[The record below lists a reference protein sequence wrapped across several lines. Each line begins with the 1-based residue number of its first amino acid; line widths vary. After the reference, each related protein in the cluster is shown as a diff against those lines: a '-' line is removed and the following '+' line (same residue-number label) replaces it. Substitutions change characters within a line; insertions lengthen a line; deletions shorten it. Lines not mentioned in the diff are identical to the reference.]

1 MSNKTDKFKPTYLKD
16 YRPADF
22 FIPETELIIELKE
35 KDTIVSS
42 KLHVVRNQLTG
53 KHTRSLVLNGE
64 AQTLQSILLNCKPCA
79 SKDYQVDEDSLT
91 ILNVPDE
98 FTLEIQSRI
107 QPQENTTLSG
117 LYRSNQMFCTQCEA
131 EGFRRITYFLDRPDV
146 LSKFTTKIIADKTK
160 YPVLLSNGNRVAKGD
175 LEGERHWVQWV
186 DPFNKPCYLFALVA
200 GNLHCNADTY
210 RTGSGKTVALEI
222 YVEQQ
227 NKDKTAHALNA
238 LKKAMHW
245 DEETFGLEYDLD
257 LYMIVAVNDFNMG
270 AMENKGLNIFNSK
283 YVLADQDIATDSD
296 FENIESV
303 IGHEYFHNWTGNRV
317 TCRDWFQLS
326 LKEGLTV
333 FREQLFSADCG
344 NGTVKRIQDVNLIR
358 AKQFSED
365 AGPLAH
371 PVRPDSYIE
380 INNFYTM
387 TIYHKGAEVIR
398 MLYTLLGKAG
408 FRKGMDLYFER
419 HDGQAATTDNFVE
432 AMSDANHVD
441 LSQFKRWYVQAG
453 TPTVTAHGA
462 YNPDAKIYTLTLS
475 QQTPPT
481 PDKSDKKPFVIPVK
495 FALLST
501 EGQSITEEQVLVFK
515 DEKQSFTFENIKENP
530 VPSLLGGFSAPVKL
544 SYAYSDADL
553 IMLMGH
559 DPDLLN
565 RWDACQKIYEK
576 LLFSLY
582 KNPDSN
588 ISSSVI
594 EGLKQAIQTTE
605 EAGLLAQLFLLPS
618 FDYLLELMGEVDPI
632 RLLQARDK
640 LKHHI
645 ASTLSKEFERLYQQ
659 YHRDN
664 QELTKEAMGARQLKN
679 TALAFLMLSDADKWL
694 HLAEKQYEKAS
705 NMTDRIGAL
714 YAINDVPMPLRATL
728 LKDFYEKWA
737 HVPLVVNKW
746 FLLEAQSRLPD
757 TPKRVKELTAHKSF
771 AISNPNNV
779 YALIRGFASNPHG
792 FHHPSGEGY
801 DFLANMVLELNKLNP
816 QVAARVVEPLTH
828 WRKYTAPHADQ
839 MKAALNQILVENNLS
854 NDVYELAQKSVAA
867 AS

>member
-1 MSNKTDKFKPTYLKD
+1 MSNKTDKFKATYLKD

-35 KDTIVSS
+35 KDTIVTS
-42 KLHVVRNQLTG
+42 KLHVVRNQLSG
-53 KHTRSLVLNGE
+53 KHARSLVLNGE
-64 AQTLQSILLNCKPCA
+64 GQSIQFIKLNGERCSP
-79 SKDYQVDEDSLT
+79 KDYQVDDHFLT
-91 ILNVPDE
+91 ISSVPDKCI
-98 FTLEIQSRI
+98 LEIQSII
-107 QPQENTTLSG
+107 QPQDNTTLSG
-117 LYRSNQMFCTQCEA
+117 LYRSNQMFCTQCEP

-146 LSKFTTKIIADKTK
+146 LSKFTTEIIADKTK
-160 YPVLLSNGNRVAKGD
+160 YPFLLSNGNRVAKGD
-175 LEGERHWVQWV
+175 LEGGRHWVKWV
-186 DPFNKPCYLFALVA
+186 DPFNKPSYLFALVA

-210 RTGSGKTVALEI
+210 RTVSGKHVALEI
-222 YVEQQ
+222 YVEPE

-245 DEETFGLEYDLD
+245 DEVTFGLEYDLD

-283 YVLADQDIATDSD
+283 YVLADQNIATDSD
-296 FENIESV
+296 FENIEAV

-358 AKQFSED
+358 SKQFSED

-371 PVRPDSYIE
+371 PIRPDSYIE

-398 MLYTLLGKAG
+398 MLYTLLGKDG

-432 AMSDANHVD
+432 AMSDANGVD
-441 LSQFKRWYVQAG
+441 LIQFKRWYVQAG
-453 TPTVTAHGA
+453 TPTITVQTQYDPHASR
-462 YNPDAKIYTLTLS
+462 YTLTLS

-495 FALLST
+495 CTLLSS
-501 EGQSITEEQVLVFK
+501 EGKLMLDEQVLVLRE
-515 DEKQSFTFENIKENP
+515 DKQSFTFDNMPEKP
-530 VPSLLGGFSAPVKL
+530 VPALLGGFSAPVKL
-544 SYAYSDADL
+544 NYTYSDSDL

-565 RWDACQKIYEK
+565 RWDSCQKIYEK

-582 KNPDSN
+582 EDLNIN
-588 ISSSVI
+588 ISNAVI
-594 EGLKQAIQTTE
+594 DGLKQAIQTTKE
-605 EAGLLAQLFLLPS
+605 TGLLAQMFSLPS
-618 FDYLLELMGEVDPI
+618 FDYLLELMGAVDPI

-640 LKHHI
+640 LKHDI
-645 ASTLSKEFERLYQQ
+645 AITLSKEFERLYQQ
-659 YHRDN
+659 HHRDN

-679 TALAFLMLSDADKWL
+679 TALAYLMLSNPEKWIQV
-694 HLAEKQYEKAS
+694 AKAQYENAH

-714 YAINDVPMPLRATL
+714 YAINDVPMPLRANL

-746 FLLEAQSRLPD
+746 FLLEAQSRLPE

-792 FHHPSGEGY
+792 FHDPSGEGY
-801 DFLANMVLELNKLNP
+801 DLLANMVLQLNKLNP

-828 WRKYTAPHADQ
+828 WRKYASPHSDK
-839 MKAALNQILVENNLS
+839 MKAALGQILLEKNLS
-854 NDVYELAQKSVAA
+854 NDVYELTHKSFSAA
-867 AS
+867 